1 MMAVIVVGL
10 TAFALLAARFV
21 GVDPTSLWPL
31 GEVGHEDFWRRV
43 LPWPRGV
50 QEDDEI
56 AWHVPPTSPSRAAA
70 SARPMAIGRAVPPTR
85 PQRRIA
91 GR

>member
-31 GEVGHEDFWRRV
+31 GEVGHEAHLLALAKV
-43 LPWPRGV
+43 CEVKHG
-50 QEDDEI
+50 
-56 AWHVPPTSPSRAAA
+56 
-70 SARPMAIGRAVPPTR
+70 
-85 PQRRIA
+85 
-91 GR
+91 